1 MEEFVFKM
9 VILGEKATGK
19 SSLIR
24 RYVHGSFEGRYAAT
38 IGLNVSNK
46 RLNLENSLIN
56 LLIYDIEAESD
67 FESLFEPFVEGSI
80 AVIFVFDLTRP
91 ETFDAVETW
100 VERMKNL
107 TRTSALENT
116 ILIGNKI
123 DLPRV
128 IDIKY
133 GKQLAKKISASHYLE
148 TSAKENIK
156 VDLAFHY
163 LAERILERRSN

>member
-9 VILGEKATGK
+9 VVLGEKTTGK
-19 SSLIR
+19 TSLIR
-24 RYVHGSFEGRYAAT
+24 RYIHGSFEGRYAAT

-46 RLNLENSLIN
+46 KINLENSSIN
-56 LLIYDIEAESD
+56 LLIYDIEAEND

-80 AVIFVFDLTRP
+80 AVIFVFDITRV

-107 TRTSALENT
+107 TKSSALENT

-123 DLPRV
+123 DLPRK
-128 IDIKY
+128 IDKRD
-133 GKQLAKKISASHYLE
+133 GEQLAKKISSSHYLE
-148 TSAKENIK
+148 TSAKENIE

-163 LAERILERRSN
+163 LAERILERNSS

>member
-1 MEEFVFKM
+1 MEEFVFKI
-9 VILGEKATGK
+9 VILGEKSTGK
-19 SSLIR
+19 TSLIR
-24 RYVHGSFEGRYAAT
+24 RYIHGSYEGRYSAT

-46 RLNLENSLIN
+46 KINLEDSLIN

-67 FESLFEPFVEGSI
+67 FENLFEPFVEGSI
-80 AVIFVFDLTRP
+80 AVIFVFDITRT

-107 TRTSALENT
+107 TKNPALENT

-123 DLPRV
+123 DLTR
-128 IDIKY
+128 IIEKRE
-133 GKQLAKKISASHYLE
+133 GESLAKKISASHYLE
-148 TSAKENIK
+148 TSAKENIQ

-163 LAERILERRSN
+163 LAERILERSPN